1 MRAPGGRRVLPLIA
15 VFAALIAAGVGFA
28 ATRGGD
34 FSIKVS
40 SPRQSLT
47 AGNSASLP
55 VKVKRTRGFKGAVK
69 LIVSGL
75 PRGARAAPRTIKAN
89 QKSATLTIV
98 TSAATPAG
106 TFKPTITAK
115 SGRLKHSKK

>member
-1 MRAPGGRRVLPLIA
+1 MGRLRGTHALPLIGLL
-15 VFAALIAAGVGFA
+15 AALVATAVAFA

-34 FSIKVS
+34 FSLKVS

-47 AGNSASLP
+47 AGGSASIP
-55 VKVKRTRGFKGAVK
+55 VKVKRTRGFKGPVK
-69 LIVSGL
+69 LTLSGL
-75 PRGARAAPRTIKAN
+75 PRGATAAGRTVKAN

-98 TSAATPAG
+98 TSGATPAG

-115 SGRLKHSKK
+115 S